1 MEQLITTRWNVENV
15 DNLREH
21 PSIQEAAMWMREG
34 EVIAFPTETVYGLGA
49 NACSKEAIEKI
60 FEAKGR
66 PSDNPLI
73 VHIANMDQLEQAV
86 TSWSETAQRLMDAF
100 WPGPL
105 TIILP
110 KNESISERTTAGLT
124 SVGIRMP
131 DHPVALALIE
141 ASGLPIAAPSANRSG
156 KPSPTNGDHVYKD
169 LNGRIRGIIDAGT
182 TGVGLESTVVEVTD
196 DQVTI
201 LRPGGITK
209 AHLEAVIHHVHWDH
223 ALFEKEQVPK
233 SPGMKYTHYAP
244 DAPLFLVEGSS
255 SFFQVCIDRYR
266 AEGKNVGIL
275 VSDELAEKVSADV
288 LGNLGPAGR
297 VEGIA
302 QQLYDQ
308 LRAFDETE
316 VDIIL
321 AEMYPIDGI
330 GEAIMNRLLKAAGN
344 QVISEN
350 KERD

>member
-1 MEQLITTRWNVENV
+1 MITSRWNVENV

-49 NACSKEAIEKI
+49 NACSNEAIEKI

-73 VHIANMDQLEQAV
+73 VHIANQDQLKQAAS
-86 TSWSETAQRLMDAF
+86 SWSHTAERLMDAF

-110 KNESISERTTAGLT
+110 KNKSIAERTTAGLE
-124 SVGIRMP
+124 SVGVRMP

-141 ASGLPIAAPSANRSG
+141 AAGVPIAAPSANRSG
-156 KPSPTNGDHVYKD
+156 KPSPTKGDHVDKD
-169 LNGRIRGIIDAGT
+169 LNGRIKGIIDAGT

-209 AHLEAVIHHVHWDH
+209 AQLESVVENVSWDH

-244 DAPLFLVEGSS
+244 DAPLFLIEGSND
-255 SFFQVCIDRYR
+255 FFQSVIDRFR
-266 AEGKNVGIL
+266 SEGKRVGIL
-275 VSDELAEKVSADV
+275 VSDELASHLSTDV
-288 LGNLGPAGR
+288 LKTLGTSTR

-302 QQLYDQ
+302 QRLYDQ

-316 VDIIL
+316 VDVIL
-321 AEMYPIDGI
+321 AEMYPIDGL
-330 GEAIMNRLLKAAGN
+330 GEALMNRLLKAAGN
-344 QVISEN
+344 QVISEH